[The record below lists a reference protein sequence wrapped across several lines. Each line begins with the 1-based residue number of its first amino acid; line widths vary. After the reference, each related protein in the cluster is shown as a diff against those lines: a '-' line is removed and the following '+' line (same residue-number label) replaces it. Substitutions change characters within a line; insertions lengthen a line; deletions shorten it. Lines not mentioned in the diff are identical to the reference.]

1 MDTEQASRKVSKRTS
16 SPGCDGGPSG
26 GASVF
31 SYGDTTKELDL
42 AADDKLTAD
51 TAQLVAKALNGDKL
65 DRNDLLHLCG
75 IHPHSA
81 DYYHLKWA
89 TRHMNYHAAEGVAEV
104 HAQIGVDAN
113 PCSKNCRW
121 CSFAAASDIRKRGFE
136 LSLDE
141 IVKHAR
147 TFETDGA
154 NCLTVMSTADFDFD
168 KYLSILAAIRESVS
182 PNMPI
187 MANIGDFDYLQAL
200 KLKAAGVGSVY
211 HAIRMGEGVV
221 TQCSLQTRLDSIE
234 AAKNAGLKLSTCLEM
249 IGPHCPA
256 EQVVDM
262 IQLSISLKP
271 QNGGIGSWVSVPG
284 TPGENDERF
293 PRGRLKV
300 YSCVYRLAAGWGM
313 RFGGATL
320 SWAEAGCNPRDVLE
334 HTDSDEG
341 RGSSVAE
348 IREFFEDGGWTVL
361 RTPSKYW

>member
-1 MDTEQASRKVSKRTS
+1 
-16 SPGCDGGPSG
+16 
-26 GASVF
+26 
-31 SYGDTTKELDL
+31 L
-42 AADDKLTAD
+42 ADDDRLTEN
-51 TAQLVAKALNGDKL
+51 TERIVAKALNGNKL
-65 DRNDLLHLCG
+65 NRDDLLHLCS
-75 IHPHSA
+75 IAPHSA

-89 TRHMNYHAAEGVAEV
+89 TRHMNYRATEGIAEV

-121 CSFAAASDIRKRGFE
+121 CSFAANSNIRTHSFE
-136 LSLDE
+136 LPLDE
-141 IVKHAR
+141 IIKHALA
-147 TFETDGA
+147 FEADGA

-168 KYLSILAAIRESVS
+168 KYLNIIAAIRKAVS
-182 PNMPI
+182 PDMPL

-221 TQCSLQTRLDSIE
+221 TQSLLQERLDSIE
-234 AAKNAGLKLSTCLEM
+234 AAKSAGLKLSTCLEM
-249 IGPHCPA
+249 IGPHCPTA
-256 EQVVDM
+256 EVIDM
-262 IQLSISLKP
+262 MQLSISMGP

-300 YSCVYRLAAGWGM
+300 YSCAYRLAAGWDM

-348 IREFFEDGGWTVL
+348 IREFFENGGWTVL
-361 RTPSKYW
+361 RTPSPYW